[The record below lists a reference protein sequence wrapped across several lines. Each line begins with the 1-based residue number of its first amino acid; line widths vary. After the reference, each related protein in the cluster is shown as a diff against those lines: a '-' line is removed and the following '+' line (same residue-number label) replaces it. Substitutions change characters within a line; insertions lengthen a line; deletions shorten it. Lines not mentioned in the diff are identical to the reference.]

1 MNVIGSCRT
10 PCFILSLLRFG
21 QAIFFGY
28 LVLIFVLF
36 ILVVFFRIAEV
47 GGDEGFVFFGN
58 LFRRLRLF
66 HFMNFFAV
74 ELQQFNDRRYL
85 FSTQAWLALPFS
97 MKGMTSGTKPTKHSS
112 LGFLSLISATV
123 GNATM
128 G

>member
-85 FSTQAWLALPFS
+85 FSTQAWARPAIFR
-97 MKGMTSGTKPTKHSS
+97 
-112 LGFLSLISATV
+112 
-123 GNATM
+123 
-128 G
+128 